1 MIGMKLCESIERVG
15 EKMRPYIAGEVS
27 RMIRW
32 LSKSQVFVTRPL
44 DERDAD
50 PLVSGSLPVW
60 SDGVSQN
67 RRVSLR
73 EIPGSREVIVEV
85 ILPEGREL
93 YVCTPQ
99 GV

>member
-32 LSKSQVFVTRPL
+32 FSKSQVFSTRPL
-44 DERDAD
+44 DERDAA
-50 PLVSGSLPVW
+50 SLLEKSVALW
-60 SDGVSQN
+60 TDGVSQN
-67 RRVSLR
+67 RRVFLR
-73 EIPGSREVIVEV
+73 EIPGRGELIVEV

-99 GV
+99 AA